1 MTTFEDGPAKG
12 QTLSLARAPLFL
24 RVVHD
29 NAGTSQHGWDALDQP
44 EDSPRERESI
54 HVYLLAHKPGHVHI
68 NRGRKGSGWYAIAS
82 YRLYTQQPDDAT
94 MRDSGRW
101 SVWVHDQN
109 PQALAGALPDYGSA
123 EQVQRSQTIREVARV
138 MSASQTSPAEGW
150 QGGPGRTAHYFRP
163 AMVKSVCKRETKTTA
178 FLTEK
183 PEGIPCS
190 LCETRKDLP
199 SMDEDDPR
207 QGRLL

>member
-29 NAGTSQHGWDALDQP
+29 NAATSQHGWDALDQA

-54 HVYLLAHKPGHVHI
+54 HVYLLAHRPGHVHI

-82 YRLYTQQPDDAT
+82 YRLYAQQPDDAT

-123 EQVQRSQTIREVARV
+123 EQVRRAVDLREIENLKKGLGPPAHPDEHRV
-138 MSASQTSPAEGW
+138 EITREDVRLAAGEPKPT
-150 QGGPGRTAHYFRP
+150 RRRP
-163 AMVKSVCKRETKTTA
+163 
-178 FLTEK
+178 
-183 PEGIPCS
+183 P
-190 LCETRKDLP
+190 
-199 SMDEDDPR
+199 DDPN
-207 QGRLL
+207 QGKLL